1 MDRSLAAF
9 LPKPEPSQ
17 ESISW
22 QRENSVR
29 LPAPKVDSLPMSSFG
44 LDSVKPDSSF
54 ASRVE
59 VVRAPWSFT
68 DLHGFGD
75 SRIATSPTKL
85 WPPMRH
91 LAEAASDELDRL
103 REEERS
109 LRCLWQSCYSKQM
122 TGGSARGAL
131 NGRAAEMPTAK
142 VVDEAKTAEQEELAN
157 LFKQAEQNELQHH
170 RAAEEWRQVYREVKD
185 VLKEKQLEAE
195 ESQAVIDEL
204 QAEVSSLR
212 SALKIASAELEDASA
227 AYRAT
232 DARVTSERVVLAE
245 ELAEAK
251 LAAEGARMEQVE
263 AEEQRQDELRKEL
276 SECLQREALGQAL
289 LERLRQLRNDAET
302 QRRHRDEL
310 LPTAPAKVDA
320 ACQSSVAE
328 EKLASDPSYQS
339 QTVSGLEP
347 STSKC
352 MPPTVPATPHMPS
365 PDQRQWLLSR
375 VQKLHA
381 VKDQLQNLRK
391 HSLCTPEKAK
401 SGNSESQETLRRWH
415 KKISEQ
421 AAQRKLTA
429 GKDFLGISLVVQAY
443 QKIPKAH
450 CIEPH
455 GLNLTVLAPSS
466 ATFVSN

>member
-1 MDRSLAAF
+1 MDTRGTSLAAF

-22 QRENSVR
+22 QREHSVG
-29 LPAPKVDSLPMSSFG
+29 LPAPKVDFMSSFG

-54 ASRVE
+54 ASRRVE

-68 DLHGFGD
+68 DPRVD
-75 SRIATSPTKL
+75 TEL

-109 LRCLWQSCYSKQM
+109 LRCLWQSCYSKEM
-122 TGGSARGAL
+122 TGGSARSAL
-131 NGRAAEMPTAK
+131 NGGAAEMHMAK
-142 VVDEAKTAEQEELAN
+142 VFDQAKIAEQELAN
-157 LFKQAEQNELQHH
+157 LFKQAEQDELHHH

-204 QAEVSSLR
+204 QAEISSLR
-212 SALKIASAELEDASA
+212 SALKNAFAELEDASA

-232 DARVTSERVVLAE
+232 DARVTSERAVLAE

-251 LAAEGARMEQVE
+251 LTAEGARMEQVA

-289 LERLRQLRNDAET
+289 LKRLRQLRNDAET

-328 EKLASDPSYQS
+328 EKLASDPLDTSSQS
-339 QTVSGLEP
+339 QTVSSLEP
-347 STSKC
+347 ATSKC
-352 MPPTVPATPHMPS
+352 IPSTMPATPQMPLPMCTAS
-365 PDQRQWLLSR
+365 DQRQWLLSR

-381 VKDQLQNLRK
+381 VKDQLQNLRQQ
-391 HSLCTPEKAK
+391 SLCTPDPRFA
-401 SGNSESQETLRRWH
+401 
-415 KKISEQ
+415 
-421 AAQRKLTA
+421 
-429 GKDFLGISLVVQAY
+429 F
-443 QKIPKAH
+443 
-450 CIEPH
+450 
-455 GLNLTVLAPSS
+455 
-466 ATFVSN
+466 